1 VTSHKTPLPSSGSHG
16 AERSAA
22 IDRLTPEAA
31 RDIVERT
38 TPRAGLVL
46 PRPVDAGASSDPR
59 PAPPTDDVGVTPSAR
74 SNDPYYLRA
83 LTSPDQPISGEG
95 DYRPGWVRAGLPREE
110 WERARRAN
118 DAAVARERPGSPEF
132 ARLMEVRVRL
142 HLPAIEGLSLG
153 DIDAYKAA
161 QLRPVVS
168 ASTPR
173 STAQRLALRVI
184 LAAGIL
190 AMLGLV
196 SYLAGLLLFG
206 SPAST
211 SPPQRAL
218 GAGQTPTNNATTT
231 TSTTE
236 TATVRSEP
244 TAADPARS
252 DAVEPRA
259 TEATAAQPEPS
270 SARPRRM
277 PATSTPVVPAPPA
290 KDDASDGLYF
300 RSPK

>member
-1 VTSHKTPLPSSGSHG
+1 MTSQKTPQPSSGARG
-16 AERSAA
+16 AERNAA
-22 IDRLTPEAA
+22 IDLLTPEVA

-46 PRPVDAGASSDPR
+46 PRPIEGDSSRDPR

-110 WERARRAN
+110 WERARHSN

-168 ASTPR
+168 AGAPNA
-173 STAQRLALRVI
+173 TARRLALRVL
-184 LAAGIL
+184 LAVGIL
-190 AMLGLV
+190 GMLGLV

-206 SPAST
+206 SPAT
-211 SPPQRAL
+211 PRSPQPAVAASQAPVDDPSQRPATNE
-218 GAGQTPTNNATTT
+218 AAATP
-231 TSTTE
+231 
-236 TATVRSEP
+236 
-244 TAADPARS
+244 S
-252 DAVEPRA
+252 DATEPP
-259 TEATAAQPEPS
+259 ATAAPTARLEP
-270 SARPRRM
+270 APGRPRRAPTATA
-277 PATSTPVVPAPPA
+277 PAVDLPPT

>member
-1 VTSHKTPLPSSGSHG
+1 MTSHKTPHPSSGALG

-22 IDRLTPEAA
+22 IDLLTPEAA
-31 RDIVERT
+31 RDIVQRT

-46 PRPVDAGASSDPR
+46 PRPVHVEPSHEAR

-110 WERARRAN
+110 WERARRSN

-168 ASTPR
+168 AGAPNATVR
-173 STAQRLALRVI
+173 RFATRVLLAV
-184 LAAGIL
+184 GIL
-190 AMLGLV
+190 GMLGLV

-206 SPAST
+206 SPAAPQPAQPAVGAT
-211 SPPQRAL
+211 QAPVDVPAEPPRA
-218 GAGQTPTNNATTT
+218 AEAAT
-231 TSTTE
+231 
-236 TATVRSEP
+236 AHGH
-244 TAADPARS
+244 
-252 DAVEPRA
+252 A
-259 TEATAAQPEPS
+259 TEAPANEPPATAAPATRPEAA
-270 SARPRRM
+270 SARQPRTPTA
-277 PATSTPVVPAPPA
+277 PAVPAPPA